1 MTSKS
6 EREIAADNG
15 MWLLTHLSH
24 RRKNKKNSGLVLS
37 GRKHTKIVRPGDVCL
52 RIHTGKK
59 HSQIKLQRLEK
70 V

>member
-15 MWLLTHLSH
+15 MWLTHLSH